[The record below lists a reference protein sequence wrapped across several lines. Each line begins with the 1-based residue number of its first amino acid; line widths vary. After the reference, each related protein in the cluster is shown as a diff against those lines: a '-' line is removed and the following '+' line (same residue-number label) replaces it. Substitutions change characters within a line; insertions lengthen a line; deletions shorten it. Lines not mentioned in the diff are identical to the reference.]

1 MRPAMRAARAWLRGS
16 PAGGAGSRGTASR
29 GQVLV
34 LFALGLV
41 VIIAAGGIAF
51 DAGRFLMERRSLQNA
66 ADAAALA
73 AANSLVR
80 GGSTTDA
87 DTEARAVLATNLAR
101 GPNGIVAPLPPAI
114 PVYAPGGAGDPA
126 QLVSGILISGGDIR
140 VAIQNTVPFTFGRVV
155 GLVNSVVGA
164 RARVAL
170 QGDVLPIAVRRYLNL
185 PGPNAG
191 AVAPCTLNPG
201 DFFDV
206 FATETT
212 SCLGTDSDP
221 SLRSAPNAG
230 AAFDLTTPGSDP
242 TNHGPVVE
250 ILGQGAQ
257 PNGSSDFRG
266 FIALDIRNF
275 AAFGTQ
281 IFYNN
286 VTGGTHPNT
295 LKAMEAGWISAG
307 GYPGPMFPPATA
319 PPDPNDQV
327 AVMAGNTTGI
337 AIDAVESRFGPGDSV
352 LVAVYP
358 GQVMAI
364 PDFTLGTPPLL
375 SVPTTG
381 TVASGGSFRVGRNQA
396 FSGQVALSTVADTND
411 PANPMVMGTLTGGDP
426 IGYDPNPVTPSLGA
440 GTSVRMEDISTSGAA
455 PGIYAL
461 WIRGQAGSPYLTTK
475 HEPLALKVGTVSRDF
490 AISSDV
496 SKETVMSGEP
506 ATFRIA
512 VTDAQNQAFGGS
524 VSLSLEGLNSP
535 LPGGMTASFSPAT
548 VTPLALHANAYSSTL
563 TVGTTGLGNGTH
575 EFVVRVTGS
584 NGESTPRSVTRLYPI
599 AITIS
604 DGTNSGID
612 EYVDIAG
619 FAVMRIASADSN
631 AITAYA
637 ITPVIADMN
646 DPALRR
652 GQVAR
657 LVPWD

>member
-1 MRPAMRAARAWLRGS
+1 MGAWFRRRPPARAG
-16 PAGGAGSRGTASR
+16 SR

-41 VIIAAGGIAF
+41 VILAAAGIAF

-73 AANSLVR
+73 AANSLIR

-87 DTEARAVLATNLAR
+87 DTEARAVLATNLVN

-126 QLVSGILISGGDIR
+126 ELVSGILISGGDIR
-140 VAIQNTVPFTFGRVV
+140 VAVQNTVPFTFGRVV
-155 GLVNSVVGA
+155 GLVDSVVGA

-170 QGDVLPIAVRRYLNL
+170 RGDLLPIAVRRFINL
-185 PGPNAG
+185 PGPNLG
-191 AVAPCTLNPG
+191 AAAPCTIDAG
-201 DFFDV
+201 TFIDV

-212 SCLGTDSDP
+212 SCLGTDVDP
-221 SLRSAPNAG
+221 SLRSVPNAG
-230 AAFDLTTPGSDP
+230 AAFDVTTPGSDP
-242 TNHGPVVE
+242 TNHGPIVE

-275 AAFGTQ
+275 AALGTQ
-281 IFYNN
+281 LFYNN
-286 VTGGTHPNT
+286 VTTGTQPNT

-307 GYPGPMFPPATA
+307 GYPGPMFPPATT

-327 AVMAGNTTGI
+327 AVMSGNATGI
-337 AIDAVESRFGPGDSV
+337 AIDAVGSRFGPGDAV

-375 SVPTTG
+375 ALPTSG
-381 TVASGGSFRVGRNQA
+381 TVANGGSFRVGRNQA
-396 FSGQVALSTVADTND
+396 FSGQVALSTLADTND
-411 PANPMVMGTLTGGDP
+411 AANPMVMGTLVGSDP
-426 IGYDPNPVTPSLGA
+426 IDYDPNPVTPSLGA
-440 GTSVRMEDISTSGAA
+440 GTPVRMEAITTANAA

-475 HEPLALKVGTVSRDF
+475 HEPLAVKVGTVSRDF
-490 AISSDV
+490 VISSDV
-496 SKETVMSGEP
+496 SSQIVTTGAP

-512 VTDAQNQAFGGS
+512 VKDAQNLAFGGS
-524 VSLSLEGLNSP
+524 VALSLEGLNSP
-535 LPGGMTASFSPAT
+535 LPGGVTASFSPAT
-548 VTPLALHANAYSSTL
+548 VTPLGKSSKLYSSTL
-563 TVGTTGLGNGTH
+563 TVGTTGLANGVH
-575 EFVVRVTGS
+575 QFVVRVTGL
-584 NGESTPRSVTRLYPI
+584 NDESTPLSVTRLYPI
-599 AITIS
+599 DITVS
-604 DGTNSGID
+604 DGGSSSAD

-619 FAVMRIASADSN
+619 FAVMRIATADSN

>member
-1 MRPAMRAARAWLRGS
+1 MGAWLRGR
-16 PAGGAGSRGTASR
+16 PPGGAGSRG
-29 GQVLV
+29 QVLV
-34 LFALGLV
+34 IFALGLV
-41 VIIAAGGIAF
+41 ALLGAAGIAF
-51 DAGRFLMERRSLQNA
+51 DGGRFLMERRSLQNA

-73 AANSLVR
+73 AASSLIR

-101 GPNGIVAPLPPAI
+101 GPNGVVAPLPPSS

-126 QLVSGILISGGDIR
+126 ELVNGILISGGTYDGSLYLGDIR
-140 VAIQNTVPFTFGRVV
+140 VAIQNTIPFTFGRALGMVS
-155 GLVNSVVGA
+155 SVVGA

-170 QGDVLPIAVRRYLNL
+170 RGDVLPIAVRRFLNL
-185 PGPNAG
+185 PGPNLG
-191 AVAPCTLNPG
+191 AFAPCALDPG
-201 DFFDV
+201 TFFDV

-221 SLRSAPNAG
+221 GLRSAPNAG
-230 AAFDLTTPGSDP
+230 AAFDATTPGSDP
-242 TNHGPVVE
+242 INHGPIVE

-281 IFYNN
+281 IYYNN
-286 VTGGTHPNT
+286 VTSGTQPNT
-295 LKAMEAGWISAG
+295 LKAMEAGWITAG

-327 AVMAGNTTGI
+327 AVMSGNATGI
-337 AIDAVESRFGPGDSV
+337 AIDAVEARFGPGDAV
-352 LVAVYP
+352 LIAVYP

-375 SVPTTG
+375 ALPATG
-381 TVASGGSFRVGRNQA
+381 TVANGGSFRVGRNQA
-396 FSGQVALSTVADTND
+396 FSGQVTLSTVADTND
-411 PANPMVMGTLTGGDP
+411 PSNPMVRTPPTLVGSDP
-426 IGYDPNPVTPSLGA
+426 IDYDPNPVTPSLGA
-440 GTSVRMEDISTSGAA
+440 GTSVDMEDITTSGAA

-461 WIRGQAGSPYLTTK
+461 WIKGQAGSPYLTTK
-475 HEPLALKVGTVSRDF
+475 YEPLAVKVGSVSRDF
-490 AISSDV
+490 GISSDV
-496 SKETVMSGEP
+496 SSQTVTSGAP

-512 VTDAQNQAFGGS
+512 VKDAQNQAFGGS

-535 LPGGMTASFSPAT
+535 LPGGVTASFSPAT
-548 VTPLALHANAYSSTL
+548 VTPLNKTSKLFSSTL
-563 TVGTTGLGNGTH
+563 TVGTTGLGNGVH
-575 EFVVRVTGS
+575 RFVVRVTGS
-584 NGESTPRSVTRLYPI
+584 NGEATPRSVTRLYPI
-599 AITIS
+599 DVTIG
-604 DGTNSGID
+604 DGTSSGGD
-612 EYVDIAG
+612 EYVDITG
-619 FAVMRIASADSN
+619 FAVMRIASADAN
-631 AITAYA
+631 AVTAYA

-646 DPALRR
+646 DPRLRR

>member
-1 MRPAMRAARAWLRGS
+1 MGAWLRGR
-16 PAGGAGSRGTASR
+16 PPGGAGTR

-34 LFALGLV
+34 VFALGLV
-41 VIIAAGGIAF
+41 ALLGAAGIAF

-73 AANSLVR
+73 AANSLIR

-87 DTEARAVLATNLAR
+87 DTEARAVLATNLAN
-101 GPNGIVAPLPPAI
+101 GPNGIVAPLPPAS
-114 PVYAPGGAGDPA
+114 PVYAPGGAGEPGE
-126 QLVSGILISGGDIR
+126 LVNGILISGGDVR
-140 VAIQNTVPFTFGRVV
+140 VAIQNTIPFTLGRVV
-155 GLVNSVVGA
+155 GMTSSVVGA

-170 QGDVLPIAVRRYLNL
+170 QGDLLPIAVRRYINL
-185 PGPNAG
+185 PGPNVG
-191 AVAPCTLNPG
+191 ATAPCALNTG
-201 DFFDV
+201 TFFDV

-221 SLRSAPNAG
+221 TLRSAPNAG
-230 AAFDLTTPGSDP
+230 ATFDSTTPGSDP

-257 PNGSSDFRG
+257 PNGTSDFRG

-281 IFYNN
+281 LYYNN
-286 VTGGTHPNT
+286 VTSGTQSNT
-295 LKAMEAGWISAG
+295 LKAMEAGWISGG

-327 AVMAGNTTGI
+327 AVMAGNATGI
-337 AIDAVESRFGPGDSV
+337 AIDAVNERFAPGDAV

-364 PDFTLGTPPLL
+364 PDFTLGTPPLVAL
-375 SVPTTG
+375 PASG
-381 TVASGGSFRVGRNQA
+381 TVTNGGSFRVGRNQA

-411 PANPMVMGTLTGGDP
+411 PANPMVLGTLVGSDP
-426 IGYDPNPVTPSLGA
+426 IDYDPDPVTPSLGA
-440 GTSVRMEDISTSGAA
+440 GTSVSMEDISTSGAA
-455 PGIYAL
+455 PGIYAV

-475 HEPLALKVGTVSRDF
+475 HEPLAIKIGSVSRDF
-490 AISSDV
+490 GITSDV
-496 SKETVMSGEP
+496 TTQTVTSGSP
-506 ATFRIA
+506 AMFRIA
-512 VTDAQNQAFGGS
+512 VKDAQNQAFGGL
-524 VSLSLEGLNSP
+524 VSLSLEGLNST
-535 LPGGMTASFSPAT
+535 LPSGVTASFSPAT
-548 VTPLALHANAYSSTL
+548 VTPLGKNSKLYSSDL
-563 TVGTTGLGNGTH
+563 TIGTTGLANGTH
-575 EFVVRVTGS
+575 RFVIRVTGS
-584 NGESTPRSVTRLYPI
+584 NGEATPRSVTRLYPI
-599 AITIS
+599 AITIG
-604 DGTNSGID
+604 DGTSGGAD

-619 FAVMRIASADSN
+619 FAVMRIAAADSN
-631 AITAYA
+631 VVTAYA